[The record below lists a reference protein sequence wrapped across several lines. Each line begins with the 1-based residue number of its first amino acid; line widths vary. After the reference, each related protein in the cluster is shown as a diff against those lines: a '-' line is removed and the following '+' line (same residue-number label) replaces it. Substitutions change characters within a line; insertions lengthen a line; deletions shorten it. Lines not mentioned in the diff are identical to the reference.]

1 MRWIR
6 EIPRRLKTQEMCE
19 EAVWTKPSSLAFVP
33 DRFKTEGLCIR
44 AARRDPYALDCVPDR
59 MEDWCMSEDKKR
71 LWFLIPDNQVVVV
84 IR

>member
-1 MRWIR
+1 
-6 EIPRRLKTQEMCE
+6 MCE

-71 LWFLIPDNQVVVV
+71 LWFLIPDNQVAVV